1 MELEIFLPQNTEVQ
15 IMRRKIKYEDK
26 IEVIDRI
33 IEKHRYIWQLKAVAW
48 MDYEDVAQ
56 IIRFHISKKWHMW
69 KQDRPLEPWISRIT
83 SNQIKNLLRN
93 NYSNYVRPC
102 LSCKFNQGN
111 EPPACSITPSGLQ
124 CSECPLYKK
133 WEKTKKNA
141 YNVKLSVSIEGHSGT
156 ISSMHDNNFDIL
168 ASASKLHEEMKLYLA
183 PKQYKVY
190 SRLYIDGVS
199 EEKVAAEMGYKTT
212 EKGKKA
218 GYKQI
223 KNLKKLFK
231 QVALKILQNEDILTN
246 HE

>member
-1 MELEIFLPQNTEVQ
+1 MEIFLPQNTEVQ